1 MNRMKRFTAVLLA
14 VLVSFGIFG
23 AITAPSAEAATA
35 SATRLEIAKIAK
47 SYQGKVQYAYGQR
60 NESKL
65 IFDCSSFTQFVFKKA
80 GIHIGWGAT
89 AQTKFGDKISSA
101 SNLKIGDLI
110 IFSKV
115 GNKSKIGHVGIYV
128 GQGKFVHNLNPANDV
143 ITSDLTSTSWKNRFM
158 YGIRV
163 VK

>member
-1 MNRMKRFTAVLLA
+1 MVLA
-14 VLVSFGIFG
+14 VLMSFGVYG
-23 AITAPSAEAATA
+23 AIAAPSAEAATA
-35 SATRLEIAKIAK
+35 SATRLQIAAIAK

-80 GIHIGWGAT
+80 GIRIGWGAT
-89 AQTKFGDKISSA
+89 AQTKYGDKIASA

-115 GNKSKIGHVGIYV
+115 KDRSKIGHVGIYI
-128 GQGKFVHNLNPANDV
+128 GKGKFIHNLNPANDV
-143 ITSDLTSTSWKNRFM
+143 VISDLTTGSWKSRFM
-158 YGIRV
+158 FGTRV
-163 VK
+163 IK